1 MPYGARRGWSDFIS
15 GGQARELHA
24 ANAFAGEIGRPL
36 LYRIHLNW
44 GRTALENDIGGS
56 AAAAYR
62 TRIARW
68 LRHPDQGRHALH
80 AIYVRERPVGAS
92 AKPNDHIH
100 LHVPADLA
108 ERLPAAAADL
118 LPRSA
123 FPLGRKAIVVDQIG
137 WTTPARDGALAYLLK
152 STAPGA
158 ARLIERDGLL
168 AIRTKPQGRVHGKRC
183 GVTENLSRA
192 VRERH
197 RIALAS
203 NTSAPALV
211 A

>member
-1 MPYGARRGWSDFIS
+1 MPYGPRRGWSDFIS
-15 GGQARELHA
+15 GRQARELYA
-24 ANAFAGEIGRPL
+24 ADAFAGKIGRPL

-44 GRTALENDIGGS
+44 SRTALEDDADGS

-62 TRIARW
+62 NRIARW
-68 LRHPDQGRHALH
+68 LRSPDQGRHALY
-80 AIYVRERPVGAS
+80 AIYVRERPAGAS

-137 WTTPARDGALAYLLK
+137 WTMPARHGALAYLLK

-158 ARLIERDGLL
+158 ARLMECDGLL
-168 AIRTKPQGRVHGKRC
+168 AIRPQPQGRVHGKRC

-192 VRERH
+192 ARERY
-197 RIALAS
+197 RITLPKD
-203 NTSAPALV
+203 TSASALV

>member
-15 GGQARELHA
+15 GRQARELLEA
-24 ANAFAGEIGRPL
+24 DAFAGAIGRPL

-44 GRTALENDIGGS
+44 NRTDLEDDVDGS
-56 AAAAYR
+56 VAAAYR
-62 TRIARW
+62 ARIARW
-68 LRHPDQGRHALH
+68 LRHPDRGQHTLH

-100 LHVPADLA
+100 LHVPANLA
-108 ERLPAAAADL
+108 ERLPAVAADL
-118 LPRSA
+118 LPQAA

-158 ARLIERDGLL
+158 ARLMESEGLL
-168 AIRTKPQGRVHGKRC
+168 AIRPQPQGRVHGKRC

-192 VRERH
+192 ARERH
-197 RIALAS
+197 RIPLAG